1 MMNASG
7 EEGLLPVLRYLS
19 KLLGCAPLSSPPVP
33 HRVRSVGQRGLLL
46 ANSKTK
52 RGLELLEDPLALS
65 TYWIPTFHKGR

>member
-33 HRVRSVGQRGLLL
+33 HRVRSVGQRLLL

-52 RGLELLEDPLALS
+52 RGLEDPLAL
-65 TYWIPTFHKGR
+65 YLLCV